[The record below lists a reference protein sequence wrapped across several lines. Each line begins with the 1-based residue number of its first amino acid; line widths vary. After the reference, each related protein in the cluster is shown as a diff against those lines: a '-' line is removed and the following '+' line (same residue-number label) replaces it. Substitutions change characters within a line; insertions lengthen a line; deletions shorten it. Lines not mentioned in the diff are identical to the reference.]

1 MLALRRK
8 MSKSLGNVVDP
19 LDVLT
24 RHSVDVFRFF
34 LVRDAP
40 FGGDLTFS
48 EDALVLRQN
57 AELADNYGNLVQRAT
72 VPCKRDCGS
81 VSEVSRK
88 CLGSVWE
95 QVLCKKDCGGVVPAA
110 EADAVVDLSALR
122 EAVEAEMQRF
132 AIDQALQS
140 LARVDQ

>member
-1 MLALRRK
+1 

-72 VPCKRDCGS
+72 V
-81 VSEVSRK
+81 
-88 CLGSVWE
+88 
-95 QVLCKKDCGGVVPAA
+95 LCKKDCGGVVPAA